1 MKYSDRTLASLSNLN
16 IEVLKPMQKLVLE
29 QYNESENIVLLSPTG
44 SGKTLAFLLP
54 MLDTINQDIKGIQTL
69 ILAPSRELAQ
79 QIERVF
85 RQMSTGYK
93 VVCCYGGHSIK
104 IEKDQLTEQPT
115 LLIGTPGRVLDHLE
129 NGRIDTSSIS
139 TLILDEFDKSLEMGF
154 TEEMS
159 SIIARLEGVKKRV
172 LTSATDAEI
181 PEYTGVTNPKK
192 IDFLEESTNIVSGLT
207 LYQVKSFDADKL
219 ETLYRLLCETGEGRK
234 LVFCNYRE
242 SVERV
247 SEYLMEQGVANSIF
261 HGGMEQPERERSLVK
276 FRNGS
281 ANVFVSTD
289 LAARGLDIPEVKHV
303 IHYHLPNSEDAFI
316 HRNGRTA
323 RMDNSGEAFLILG
336 PDEHLP
342 EYVDEKTGHYR
353 LSEVTPEM
361 TPSEF
366 VTLYIGKGKRDKIS
380 KGDVVGFL
388 CQQGNIEKCDIGPIE
403 VRELYTYVAVKRILI
418 KDLLRRIQGEKIKKM
433 KTKYAIST

>member
-1 MKYSDRTLASLSNLN
+1 MKYSARIHASLANLN
-16 IEVLKPMQKLVLE
+16 IETLKPMQQAAVE
-29 QYNESENIVLLSPTG
+29 QYNQSDDLILLSPTG

-54 MLDTINQDIKGIQTL
+54 MFDTLDKEAKGIQTL
-69 ILAPSRELAQ
+69 IIAPSRELAQ

-85 RQMSTGYK
+85 RQMSTGFK
-93 VVCCYGGHSIK
+93 IVCCYGGHSMR
-104 IEKDQLTEQPT
+104 IERDQLNEAPAI
-115 LLIGTPGRVLDHLE
+115 LIGTPGRILDHLE
-129 NGRIDTSSIS
+129 NGRVEPSTVR

-159 SIIARLEGVKKRV
+159 SIIARLSGVKKRI

-181 PEYTGVTNPKK
+181 PAYTGITNPTKLN
-192 IDFLEESTNIVSGLT
+192 FLTDTTNIVSGLT
-207 LYQVKSFDADKL
+207 LYQVKSFEADKL
-219 ETLYRLLCETGEGRK
+219 ETLYRLLCETGAGRK
-234 LVFCNYRE
+234 LVFCNFRE

-247 SEYLMEQGVANSIF
+247 SEYLLEQGVANSIF

-289 LAARGLDIPEVKHV
+289 LAARGLDIPEVEHV

-323 RMDNSGEAFLILG
+323 RMDRTGDAFLILG
-336 PDEHLP
+336 PEEFLP
-342 EYVDEKTGHYR
+342 NYVNEKTNHFS
-353 LSEVTPEM
+353 LSARTPEM

-366 VTLYIGKGKRDKIS
+366 VTLYIGKGKRDKIG

-388 CQQGNIEKCDIGPIE
+388 CQQGGLVKAEIGEID
-403 VRELYTYVAVKRILI
+403 VRELYTYVAVSRARFSELLKRIE
-418 KDLLRRIQGEKIKKM
+418 GERIKKM
-433 KTKYAIST
+433 KTKYALST

>member
-1 MKYSDRTLASLSNLN
+1 MKYSDRTAASLSNLN

-29 QYNESENIVLLSPTG
+29 QYNENDNIVLLSPTG

-54 MLDTINQDIKGIQTL
+54 MLETINIDSKGIQTL

-104 IEKDQLTEQPT
+104 IEKDQLIEQPA
-115 LLIGTPGRVLDHLE
+115 LLIGTPGRILDHLE
-129 NGRIDTSSIS
+129 NGRIDPLTIH

-159 SIIARLEGVKKRV
+159 SIIARLGAIKKRV

-192 IDFLEESTNIVSGLT
+192 IDFLKETTNIVSGLS

-247 SEYLMEQGVANSIF
+247 SEYLIEQGVSNSIF

-323 RMDNSGEAFLILG
+323 RMDNLGEAFLILG

-342 EYVDEKTGHYR
+342 EYVDDKTAHYR
-353 LSEVTPEM
+353 LSENTPEM

-388 CQQGNIEKCDIGPIE
+388 CQQGNIEKSDIGPIE